1 VVVVGSL
8 NVDTT
13 IRVDRLPAPSET
25 VLGGDPVRS
34 PGGKG
39 GNQAVAAAR
48 AGARVEMLGAVG
60 RDADGDASVEALR
73 AEGVGVDAIAR
84 VDRPT
89 GSATIAVDRRGEN
102 LIVVAPG
109 ANASLDETIARH
121 VDGASGVLLASLEVP
136 MTAVTAAMVA
146 AARQGWMLVLNPAP
160 AASLPAELLGL
171 RPILVPNLA
180 EALALTGADTL
191 EAAIA
196 SLHGKGIHRLA
207 VTLGAD
213 GALVVDG
220 EARVALPSA
229 EVTVVDATGGGDTF
243 CGVLAAWLAGG
254 ASFLEAATAANLA
267 AGLSVAQPGARA
279 GSPSASEIGRN
290 LAR

>member
-60 RDADGDASVEALR
+60 RDAGGDASVEALR

-146 AARQGWMLVLNPAP
+146 AARQGWTLVLNPAP

-196 SLHGKGIHRLA
+196 FLRGKGISRLA

-220 EARVALPSA
+220 EARIALPPVA
-229 EVTVVDATGGGDTF
+229 ATVVDATGAGDTF

-267 AGLSVAQPGARA
+267 AGLSVAHPGARA